1 MGQVL
6 HGSATTTAAVRRAI
20 QHSHVWTVPAY
31 QGISFGD
38 AVVGGAV
45 MSPASV
51 AAVFRWALM
60 VSADLFNPDQENELE
75 APTILQVFKADSRFL
90 PITS

>member
-1 MGQVL
+1 
-6 HGSATTTAAVRRAI
+6 
-20 QHSHVWTVPAY
+20 
-31 QGISFGD
+31 
-38 AVVGGAV
+38 

-75 APTILQVFKADSRFL
+75 APTILQVFKAVSRFL